1 MSQFIAWDP
10 NQLEGSDDEGGSA
23 GGSGGEESGNESGE
37 EASDEEDDK
46 TWMVRRAAAKTV
58 TSIVTT
64 HPDRLDAVVEKAVPE
79 LIKQFKVRPTGLRF
93 ARTLCCD

>member
-1 MSQFIAWDP
+1 M
-10 NQLEGSDDEGGSA
+10 EGSDDEGS
-23 GGSGGEESGNESGE
+23 GSGGEGSGDESGE

-79 LIKQFKVRPTGLRF
+79 LIKQFKVSEWCASECVCVT
-93 ARTLCCD
+93 D